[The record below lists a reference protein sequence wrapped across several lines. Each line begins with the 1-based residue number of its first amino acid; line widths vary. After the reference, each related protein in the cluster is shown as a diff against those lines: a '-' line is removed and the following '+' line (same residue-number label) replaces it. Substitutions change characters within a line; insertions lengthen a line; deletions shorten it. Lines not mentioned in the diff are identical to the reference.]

1 MRSLIVAF
9 LLAVAACGGGGDDD
23 GGGGDDDAV
32 TPDASDEDLGSCG
45 GFAGLQC
52 ENEAATYCDWEEDNC
67 GSNDTLGTCRPRPDS
82 CGIAV
87 EVCGC
92 DGVTYQGECEAAR
105 AGTDIV
111 HAGACS

>member
-1 MRSLIVAF
+1 MRTLIVTF
-9 LLAVAACGGGGDDD
+9 LLAVAACGGGDDD

-32 TPDASDEDLGSCG
+32 TPDASDENLGMCG

-52 ENEAATYCDWEEDNC
+52 EDNAYCDWEEDNC
-67 GSNDTLGTCRPRPDS
+67 GANDTLGVCRPRPES

-92 DGVTYQGECEAAR
+92 DGTTYQGSCEAAR
-105 AGTDIV
+105 AGSDVV
-111 HAGACS
+111 HDGACS